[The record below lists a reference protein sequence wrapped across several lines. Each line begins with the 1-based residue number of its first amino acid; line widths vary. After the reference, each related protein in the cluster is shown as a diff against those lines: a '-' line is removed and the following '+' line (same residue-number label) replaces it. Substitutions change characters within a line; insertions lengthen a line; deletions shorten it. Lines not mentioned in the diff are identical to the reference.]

1 MENKI
6 NYDIVFSEIKKYI
19 IEKEELK
26 VIDKAYQYALEKH
39 CGQIRMD
46 GSEYIDHPLNIV
58 LILTT
63 LKADYQTLAAS
74 FLHETINLG
83 NVTIEELKDVFPGEI
98 IKLVAGITKIN
109 KIPINIKGNYTTM
122 YYKRILVGLC
132 EDVRVIYI
140 KLADR
145 LHNMRTLWAL
155 PADKQKE
162 KAKETLDIIA
172 PIAHHLGIYQI
183 KHELEDLSL
192 KYLNKTAYDEVVQW
206 LNNSKVERDQA
217 VFDMKESLGQILK
230 ENNIEY
236 EIKGRSKS
244 IYSIYNKITKGKKFE
259 DIYDILGLRI
269 YVNTVSECY
278 LALGLIHSK
287 YKPVPKRFKDYIA
300 NPKENMYQS
309 LHTTVF
315 GVGDN
320 LFEIQIRT
328 YEMDRIAEYGI
339 ASHASYKEKGAN
351 YKDFIEQ
358 KLQVFRSIIELNQDT
373 DDLKEFEKNIQCEII
388 DKNIYVYTPKGDVIE
403 LPKGST
409 PIDFAYRVHSGVA
422 ERMIGAIVNDNIVT
436 LNYKLNDGDI
446 IKINTTS
453 IPHGPKKEW
462 LKIVVTAQA
471 KNKIKNYFSKIDK
484 SQNIKKGE
492 DILLKEL
499 RKMKKTFS
507 EFFSEEN
514 INLVLDNLKLD
525 NIEELYNWLGIG
537 KINVSTVLNLVQK
550 EVKTPEKF
558 LADKLSAS
566 MIKDYVSKNDV
577 IVAGIDEIK
586 VNLAQCCMPIPGD
599 KIIGYITKGNG
610 ISVHRSDC
618 PNIKDIDER
627 ILEVQ
632 WNPDLNK
639 KFPANLIVQTDLKEN
654 IMLEILAKTN
664 NLNISVQS
672 INTINQLEYYAYDL
686 IVLVENKEKLNKLI
700 SGLNQLDK
708 INSVE
713 RVIK

>member
-6 NYDIVFSEIKKYI
+6 NYEIVFSEIKKYI
-19 IEKEELK
+19 TDQEE
-26 VIDKAYQYALEKH
+26 INIISKAYHYALEKH
-39 CGQIRMD
+39 YGQTRMD
-46 GSEYIDHPLNIV
+46 GSDYISHPLNIV

-83 NVTIEELKDVFPGEI
+83 NVKVEDLEKTFSEEIV
-98 IKLVAGITKIN
+98 KLVTGITRIN

-155 PADKQKE
+155 PVDKQKE
-162 KAKETLDIIA
+162 KARETLDIIA

-192 KYLNKTAYDEVVQW
+192 KYINKEAYDEIVQC
-206 LNNSKVERDQA
+206 LNNSKIERDQA
-217 VFDMKESLGQILK
+217 VFDMKENLGKILQ
-230 ENNIEY
+230 ENNIQY

-244 IYSIYNKITKGKKFE
+244 IYSIYSKISKGKKFE

-269 YVNTVSECY
+269 YVSTIQECY
-278 LALGLIHSK
+278 LTLGLIHSK

-315 GVGDN
+315 GVSDN

-328 YEMDRIAEYGI
+328 YDMDKIAEYGI
-339 ASHASYKEKGAN
+339 ASHASYKEKNAN

-358 KLQVFRSIIELNQDT
+358 KLQIFRSIIELDQDT
-373 DDLKEFEKNIQCEII
+373 EDLKEFEKNFQREII
-388 DKNIYVYTPKGDVIE
+388 DKNIYVFTPKGDVIE
-403 LPKGST
+403 LPNGST

-422 ERMIGAIVNDNIVT
+422 ERMVGAIVNDNIVP
-436 LNYKLNDGDI
+436 LNYKLSDGDI
-446 IKINTTS
+446 IKINTTP

-484 SQNIKKGE
+484 SKNIKKGE

-499 RKMKKTFS
+499 RKMKKTFN

-514 INLVLDNLKLD
+514 INNILDNLKLD
-525 NIEELYNWLGIG
+525 NVEELYNWLGIG
-537 KINVSTVLNLVQK
+537 KINVSTIINSVQK
-550 EVKTPEKF
+550 ETKTAEEF
-558 LADKLSAS
+558 LTEKLSNS
-566 MIKDYVSKNDV
+566 MIKDYTSKNDV

-586 VNLAQCCMPIPGD
+586 ANLSHCCMPIPGD
-599 KIIGYITKGNG
+599 KIMGYITKGNG

-632 WNPDLNK
+632 WNPNVNK
-639 KFPANLIVQTDLKEN
+639 KFPTNLLIKTDRKEN
-654 IMLEILAKTN
+654 IMLEVLAKTN

-700 SGLNQLDK
+700 NDLHQLDK